1 MNNIEIEIEA
11 MSSGVLWV
19 REKRVSGFYRYCVL
33 PGDDTSSRPP
43 EVQEAAGRLHTPEVI
58 AAYRS
63 SLLLDPDEIQ
73 PPAPD
78 WEGLV
83 AAVMANA
90 EFKAAWTAA
99 AAIDPTI
106 AWSLPTAF
114 GMVGQ
119 GHPGNFINLFEAI
132 CALATV
138 SPAQRSAWADI
149 GATFNAPTEFL
160 DIVRGVGNGE

>member
-1 MNNIEIEIEA
+1 MPSFYNLATGAFAGNCASDAVPPDGYAYIAIDPTPGMANPISDGTAWQAGEA
-11 MSSGVLWV
+11 IPDM
-19 REKRVSGFYRYCVL
+19 L
-33 PGDDTSSRPP
+33 PPP
-43 EVQEAAGRLHTPEVI
+43 NW
-58 AAYRS
+58 
-63 SLLLDPDEIQ
+63 D
-73 PPAPD
+73 
-78 WEGLV
+78 GLV
-83 AAVMANA
+83 SAVMGNA